1 MEEKFFADFPKFML
15 TNIDKS
21 SNIIIATK
29 YLHKGDIKMTNIRK
43 QNITKA
49 DVMTFAKESICYYA
63 KLANRTAKKGDATS
77 NNFNVGRISA
87 LEEILQHAG
96 YAVESVVKMNTDY
109 TIQTIIEIKVDEEVV
124 FKA

>member
-1 MEEKFFADFPKFML
+1 
-15 TNIDKS
+15 
-21 SNIIIATK
+21 
-29 YLHKGDIKMTNIRK
+29 MTNIRK
-43 QNITKA
+43 ESITKK
-49 DVMTFAKESICYYA
+49 DIMKFTKESLTYYA

-96 YAVESVVKMNTDY
+96 YAVESVVKTNTDY